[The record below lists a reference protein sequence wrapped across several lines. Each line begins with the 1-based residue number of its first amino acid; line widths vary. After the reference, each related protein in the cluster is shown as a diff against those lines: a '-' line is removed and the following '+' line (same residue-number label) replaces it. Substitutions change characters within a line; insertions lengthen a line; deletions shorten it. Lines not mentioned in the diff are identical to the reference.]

1 MANGSF
7 SEPYEEIQIKL
18 IQVKDKKKKKKI
30 ETWVSHVSKNVALTA
45 ERALT
50 YSPTAFPSEV
60 KLNVSVSSQHDQR
73 SDANT
78 SSLLTFNTAKR
89 HCNEIN

>member
-18 IQVKDKKKKKKI
+18 IQVKDKKEK